1 MDDRTDKG
9 MEATGLLRIDAAPTD
24 ITPEQVAIRATDAL
38 CRVTE
43 VMAQIAANVAAMTE
57 GMQQLTRRMDQM
69 DGLTAGQAKALA
81 AMIRLRVRV
90 LCDSYG
96 IAAEDE
102 RRRRRVGE
110 LIKQALRNSVGTD
123 RRGLRDLP
131 RCEYQVYLD
140 RVAMWDDYDVMR
152 EVAGNA

>member
-1 MDDRTDKG
+1 MDDRIDKG
-9 MEATGLLRIDAAPTD
+9 MEATGLLRIDAVPTD

-43 VMAQIAANVAAMTE
+43 VMAQIAASMATMTE
-57 GMQQLTRRMDQM
+57 NVQQLTRRMDQM
-69 DGLTAGQAKALA
+69 EGLTYGQAKALSKA
-81 AMIRLRVRV
+81 IRIRVKV

-96 IAAEDE
+96 IADADE
-102 RRRRRVGE
+102 RRRRKVGE
-110 LIKQALRNSVGTD
+110 LIKLALRNSVGTD